1 MGMVINEVSRVYAG
15 ALLEIGLETKNIPLL
30 EEELS
35 LVVELLSDDNNL
47 GEFLNAPV
55 IPRHIKK
62 NFINKI
68 FNDKLSV
75 DTVGFLNVL
84 VDNDRQNYI
93 EDIHQ
98 SFIEQIDAVNK
109 RQRIKLISSVK
120 LNEKILGD
128 IKAVLSKKLNKD
140 ISIEEEVDESIIG
153 GFVIEINDRI
163 IDGSVANSLKN
174 MRDRLLK
181 CKVASGV
188 AYED

>member
-1 MGMVINEVSRVYAG
+1 M
-15 ALLEIGLETKNIPLL
+15 
-30 EEELS
+30 
-35 LVVELLSDDNNL
+35 